1 MARPIYTFGPF
12 RLETHER
19 RLLRDGS
26 VVPLSGKAFD
36 TLVLLVD
43 GAGTLQRQQDLIDR
57 LWPDTVVEPN
67 NLQVNISLVRRVLEG
82 VTGVELQTVRGQ
94 GYRLMA
100 DVTRPDGVEVT
111 APSAATTASAAQR
124 TYVCRA
130 ADGARLAY
138 ARLGEGPPVVKAAN
152 WLSHLELDW
161 KGELN
166 RRWLELLSRGR
177 CLVRYDARGNG
188 LSDWSP
194 PSLTFE
200 SFVSDLATVFDAAGI
215 ERAPLVGLSQGAAV
229 AAAYAARHPERVSR
243 LILIGGCARG
253 WRVKGSARLTEQVEA
268 MMVLMRKGW
277 GGRNAAFRQMFTSR
291 FFPHA
296 SPELAEW
303 WNELQRETTT
313 PENAANLLSALGDV
327 DVHDE
332 LPRVRAPALVLHAT
346 GDAVVPMKDGLE
358 LASGIAGARFVPLE
372 SDNHVLVPE
381 EPAWQRFVAEV
392 EAFLAEESLS

>member
-1 MARPIYTFGPF
+1 VAGPVYSFGSF
-12 RLETHER
+12 RLETRER

-26 VVPLSGKAFD
+26 VVPLSGKGFD
-36 TLVLLVD
+36 TLVLLVE

-100 DVTRPDGVEVT
+100 DVTRADGVEVT
-111 APSAATTASAAQR
+111 ATSPATTASAAQR
-124 TYVCRA
+124 TYVCKA
-130 ADGARLAY
+130 ADGTRLAY

-215 ERAPLVGLSQGAAV
+215 ERAPLVGLSQGAPL

-243 LILIGGCARG
+243 LILVGGCARG
-253 WRVKGSARLTEQVEA
+253 WRVKGNARLTEQVEA

-313 PENAANLLSALGDV
+313 PENAANLLSALGDI
-327 DVHDE
+327 DVRDE
-332 LPRVRAPALVLHAT
+332 LPRVRAPALVFHAT
-346 GDAVVPMKDGLE
+346 EDAVVPMKDGLE

-372 SDNHVLVPE
+372 SGNHVLVPG

-392 EAFLAEESLS
+392 EAFLAEESLG